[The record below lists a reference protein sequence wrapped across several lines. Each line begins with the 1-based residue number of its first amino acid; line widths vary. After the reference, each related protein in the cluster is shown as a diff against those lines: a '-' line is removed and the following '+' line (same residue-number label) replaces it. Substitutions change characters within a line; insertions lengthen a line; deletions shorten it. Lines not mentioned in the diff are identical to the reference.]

1 MITLGSE
8 GEQLTVIIPVGAD
21 FVTTLSA
28 ATPWPTGTQIE
39 LHLSNDSADVS
50 PVVWAATVSGTTAT
64 FNVPAATTQAVVLG
78 RLAYARLYYSPGG
91 TGMLLWGH
99 GVTRFV

>member
-8 GEQLTVIIPVGAD
+8 GEQLVVVIPVGAD

-39 LHLSNDSADVS
+39 LHLSNTLSDV
-50 PVVWAATVSGTTAT
+50 PVIWPATVAGTTAV
-64 FNVPAATTQAVVLG
+64 FNVAKTVTQAVIDA
-78 RLAYARLYYSPGG
+78 RLSLARLYYSPGG
-91 TGMLLWGH
+91 AGTLLWAH
-99 GVTRFV
+99 GTTRFV